1 MRNVFHATLSA
12 ALITIGSLSPAI
24 AGGPYDRIGPP
35 TWTAGGV
42 LVISPKYEGSKS
54 HDVTGIPY
62 IFPSFSEASS
72 LVAMRGPDDVR
83 LRLFNHGAFVAGPL
97 VGYKFDR
104 ESSDGRKLRGWGDVD
119 GGLVLGAFAG
129 YRLLPWLTFDVSY
142 HRTVTGDVD
151 GGQLRF
157 GLEYEAPVS
166 DRLTLLGRVGAT
178 YADDDYMAAYFGV
191 TAAQA
196 AASAAFANLPQYNA
210 GAGFKDVHVGVGA
223 RIQIDP
229 RWALT
234 IGSRYGRLV
243 GDAADSPVIETK
255 DQISGFANL
264 TFKFGSGW

>member
-1 MRNVFHATLSA
+1 MRNVFQVTLAA
-12 ALITIGSLSPAI
+12 ALIIIGSLSPAN
-24 AGGPYDRIGPP
+24 AGDAYVGARSAE
-35 TWTAGGV
+35 WTAGGV
-42 LVISPKYEGSKS
+42 VVISPKYEGSKS
-54 HDVTGIPY
+54 HRVIGIPY
-62 IFPSFSEASS
+62 IFPSFNEASNM
-72 LVAMRGPDDVR
+72 VAIRGADDVR
-83 LRLFNHGAFVAGPL
+83 LRLINHGAFVAGPL
-97 VGYKFDR
+97 LGYKFDR
-104 ESSDGRKLRGWGDVD
+104 EASDGRKLRGWGDVD

-129 YRLLPWLTFDVSY
+129 YRLLPWLTFDLSY

-166 DRLTLLGRVGAT
+166 DRLTLLARVGAT
-178 YADDDYMAAYFGV
+178 YADDDYMAGYFGV
-191 TAAQA
+191 TTAQA
-196 AASAAFANLPQYNA
+196 AASAAFANLPQYDA

-229 RWALT
+229 RWALM

-255 DQISGFANL
+255 DQLSGFANL